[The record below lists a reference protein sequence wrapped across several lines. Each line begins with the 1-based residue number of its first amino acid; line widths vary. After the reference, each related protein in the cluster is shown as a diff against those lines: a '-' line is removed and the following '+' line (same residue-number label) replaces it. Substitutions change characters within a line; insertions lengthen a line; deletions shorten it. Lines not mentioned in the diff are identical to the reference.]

1 MKTTMN
7 CMYFGFITV
16 HPEIMNLQLLIWE
29 QSEENSMYEQ
39 LITYPVYVKITLFLI
54 AVFLLMCLHY
64 RSKSTNRRKSI
75 FYDLQRIS
83 FQLENSKTDLHSE
96 TFDTLSILNKEI
108 SQQFSDEDRQFSLF
122 LCLIL
127 LLFFFSISIVHLYA
141 NV

>member
-1 MKTTMN
+1 
-7 CMYFGFITV
+7 
-16 HPEIMNLQLLIWE
+16 
-29 QSEENSMYEQ
+29 MYEQ